1 MFSKLCIFLKLLLPG
16 FHTNTKLIS
25 HICSELS
32 NFQMTDLAPLF
43 KSTLTF
49 LSITFEG
56 ADVTLTTRSSQV
68 FLNFVPPSHVG
79 VGRVTGGCV
88 WELQGSSLS
97 PTWALATPA
106 HQPRLLRA
114 KRSCKQGDNSHH
126 LPASARYRT
135 SPKKFFLNFP
145 EDMVRTPPWLIFRP
159 KKLEK

>member
-1 MFSKLCIFLKLLLPG
+1 MFFWYHFFQSCAFHKKIFVSKNHINFHFTYLSYQRFG
-16 FHTNTKLIS
+16 DTFHT
-25 HICSELS
+25 
-32 NFQMTDLAPLF
+32 QVW
-43 KSTLTF
+43 

-56 ADVTLTTRSSQV
+56 NFVSRSHLISSV
-68 FLNFVPPSHVG
+68 FLKCIWRWHIG

-145 EDMVRTPPWLIFRP
+145 EDMVRTPPWLILRP